1 MNVLFTLGFLS
12 GAVQLLGYFYYIK
25 KTKREDIS
33 PNPTTWLIFAFDT
46 ALLVALEA
54 VAGATLSI
62 LFLPLACAGGAIY
75 VAWLVRKNGSLQW
88 PTDTVDVYILKFG
101 ILIAATYTI
110 LFALWHFQIV
120 SGELLHLAGFSF
132 LILSNLNTFV
142 AFTPILREVH
152 ASPLQEHAG
161 PWTIWT
167 IAYGL
172 LTVLTYLEVG
182 NNKEEYIFYLYPV
195 SCLFLHASIAFLARD
210 SRKIHFKET

>member
-1 MNVLFTLGFLS
+1 MNLFFALGFLS
-12 GAVQLLGYFYYIK
+12 GVVQLLGYYYYIK

-54 VAGATLSI
+54 VAGATFSI

-75 VAWLVRKNGSLQW
+75 VAWLVRKNGSLCW
-88 PTDTVDVYILKFG
+88 PTDTVDLYILKFG
-101 ILIAATYTI
+101 IFIAVAYTA
-110 LFALWHFQIV
+110 LFTLWHFQIV

-132 LILSNLNTFV
+132 LALSNLNTFV
-142 AFTPILREVH
+142 AFTPILRDVYT
-152 ASPLQEHAG
+152 SPLQEHAG

-172 LTVLTYLEVG
+172 LTILTYLEVG
-182 NNKEEYIFYLYPV
+182 NNQEEYIFFLYPV
-195 SCLFLHASIAFLARD
+195 SCLFLHASMAFLARD
-210 SRKIHFKET
+210 ARKLHFKKS